1 MHVVRVSLA
10 ALHPLIEDIERDTQ
24 FIGRLN
30 LRQAHIT
37 SLPSLN
43 ISLLSLFYLPT
54 CEGSTN
60 MPSCVPS
67 PVLSLLYCML

>member
-1 MHVVRVSLA
+1 MRVVGVSFA
-10 ALHPLIEDIERDTQ
+10 ALHSLIEDIERDTQ
-24 FIGRLN
+24 FLGRLN

-43 ISLLSLFYLPT
+43 ISLLSLFYLAT
-54 CEGSTN
+54 CRGTTN
-60 MPSCVPS
+60 MPSCMPS